1 MESIP
6 GLKLAYV
13 AAANSPDNKISW
25 DITKKILIP
34 RIIKS
39 YDFL

>member
-13 AAANSPDNKISW
+13 AAANSPDKISW